1 MYKAK
6 NFDEAIACFER
17 AIQVAPTAA
26 AAYMNYANALIGQHR
41 FDDAIRFLYQAIQID
56 PNYAEA
62 FTNLGSALKNIGRF
76 VDALEQYDQA
86 VQLGPLLSEAHQNK
100 GLLQLLLGDFL
111 NGWRAYEWRWR
122 CKDRFRARRDFEQPL
137 WLGEESLSG
146 KTILLHSEQGLGDA
160 IQFCR
165 YIPLVAAL
173 GARVVFELPGSLVG
187 LLRGVEGVDRFVV
200 LGEVLPEVDF
210 HCPLMSLPLAFGTT
224 LGSIPLPARGI
235 DADAGKTAF
244 WSGRL
249 GEKTRPRI
257 GVVWSGNSQH
267 ANDHN
272 RSISLPKLL
281 SHLPAGY
288 EYVSLQREVRE
299 SDQSVLDS
307 SFQIRHFGYELEDF
321 TDTAALCG
329 LMDLVI
335 SVDTSVAHLSA
346 TMARPTWIL
355 LPYLPDWRWLLG
367 RQDSPWYPSARLFR
381 QACAGDWGSVLSELG
396 HELAKFDA
404 VL

>member
-1 MYKAK
+1 MSYDQAIDFRP
-6 NFDEAIACFER
+6 NYPEAHNNRGGSLKGLGRLEE
-17 AIQVAPTAA
+17 
-26 AAYMNYANALIGQHR
+26 ALLSY
-41 FDDAIRFLYQAIQID
+41 DDAIRIQSD
-56 PNYAEA
+56 YAEA
-62 FTNLGSALKNIGRF
+62 LHNRGIILQELSRFDEALMSYDKAIGIRPGYAEVF
-76 VDALEQYDQA
+76 RNKAL
-86 VQLGPLLSEAHQNK
+86 LW
-100 GLLQLLLGDFL
+100 LLLGDFL

-122 CKDRFRARRDFEQPL
+122 CQDRLRARRGFEQPL

-146 KTILLHSEQGLGDA
+146 KTILLHSEQGLGDT

-173 GARVVFELPGSLVG
+173 GATVVFELPGSLVG
-187 LLRGVEGVDRFVV
+187 LLRGVEGVDRFVA

-244 WSGRL
+244 WSGRM

-257 GVVWSGNSQH
+257 GLVWSGNSQH
-267 ANDHN
+267 SNDHN
-272 RSISLPKLL
+272 RSISLTELL

-307 SFQIRHFGYELEDF
+307 SFQNRHFGLELEDF

-335 SVDTSVAHLSA
+335 SVDTSVVHLSA
-346 TMARPTWIL
+346 TMARPTWVL

-381 QACAGDWGSVLSELG
+381 QACAGDWASVLGTLG
-396 HELAKFDA
+396 NELAKFDA
-404 VL
+404 VQ

>member
-1 MYKAK
+1 LVSYEKAIGLRPDYPEAYNNRGGSLK
-6 NFDEAIACFER
+6 GLGRLDEALLNYDGAIRVKPDYADAFHNRGIVLQELDRFDEALMSYGK
-17 AIQVAPTAA
+17 AI
-26 AAYMNYANALIGQHR
+26 G
-41 FDDAIRFLYQAIQID
+41 IRPD
-56 PNYAEA
+56 YAEA
-62 FTNLGSALKNIGRF
+62 FR
-76 VDALEQYDQA
+76 
-86 VQLGPLLSEAHQNK
+86 NK

-173 GARVVFELPGSLVG
+173 GATVVFELPGSLVG

-235 DADAGKTAF
+235 DADAGNTAF

-272 RSISLPKLL
+272 RSVSLPKLL

-396 HELAKFDA
+396 HELTLLA
-404 VL
+404 